1 VQCFVGHYLF
11 CCLFFF
17 FLLFFLDVQ
26 LLITAW
32 YLQSLLFVDIKGVN
46 GRRTQYNGN
55 KEKVQNDKQRSI
67 KLYIEINIEHHET
80 HWVPRR
86 AQVPWKGSQYIDGN
100 KTIRY
105 FYFTL

>member
-32 YLQSLLFVDIKGVN
+32 YLQSLF
-46 GRRTQYNGN
+46 YN
-55 KEKVQNDKQRSI
+55 VMLSFSSFSCI
-67 KLYIEINIEHHET
+67 IVL
-80 HWVPRR
+80 
-86 AQVPWKGSQYIDGN
+86 
-100 KTIRY
+100 
-105 FYFTL
+105 